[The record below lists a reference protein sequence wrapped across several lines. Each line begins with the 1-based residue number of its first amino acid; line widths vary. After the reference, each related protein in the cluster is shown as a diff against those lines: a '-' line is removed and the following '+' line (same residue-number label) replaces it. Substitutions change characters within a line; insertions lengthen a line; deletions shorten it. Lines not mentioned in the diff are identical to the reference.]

1 LRRRA
6 SLSLLLLVA
15 LPLVSCRAPAGRD
28 PEVAA
33 IEQACL
39 DFAEGYY
46 GSDATRM
53 RRAAHP
59 ELVHRTVR
67 ANKLTTTTL
76 DDVVL
81 YSTMEHR
88 KKPAIAVEVLD
99 VYARGGIATARIT
112 TDYFDYAQL
121 AKIDG
126 KWRIVNVLWATH
138 RE

>member
-1 LRRRA
+1 MRRRISPPYLLPA
-6 SLSLLLLVA
+6 ILLLTA
-15 LPLVSCRAPAGRD
+15 CRARGPD

-33 IEQACL
+33 IERACL

-46 GSDATRM
+46 GADAARM
-53 RRAAHP
+53 RTAAHP

-67 ANKLTTTTL
+67 ANRLNTTTL

-88 KKPAIAVEVLD
+88 KRPAIAVEVLD
-99 VYARGGIATARIT
+99 VYARGGIATTRIT
-112 TDYFDYAQL
+112 TDYLDYAQL

-126 KWRIVNVLWATH
+126 QWRIVNVLWAT
-138 RE
+138 RQE

>member
-1 LRRRA
+1 MR
-6 SLSLLLLVA
+6 SWTSPPLLV
-15 LPLVSCRAPAGRD
+15 LTTTLLVSCRAAGSPD
-28 PEVAA
+28 PDVAA
-33 IEQACL
+33 IRQACL

-46 GSDATRM
+46 GSDAARM
-53 RRAAHP
+53 RTAAHP

-67 ANKLTTTTL
+67 ANRLNTTTL

-81 YSTMEHR
+81 YSAMEHR

-112 TDYFDYAQL
+112 TDYLDYAQL
-121 AKIDG
+121 AKLDG

-138 RE
+138 SP